1 MDSNFILQEMSK
13 EELGRMLKG
22 LAPGTIL
29 IIDMPQTDH
38 DTGYV
43 YPDKPQEGDEN
54 HAL

>member
-38 DTGYV
+38 DAGYGS
-43 YPDKPQEGDEN
+43 PGKPQEGDED